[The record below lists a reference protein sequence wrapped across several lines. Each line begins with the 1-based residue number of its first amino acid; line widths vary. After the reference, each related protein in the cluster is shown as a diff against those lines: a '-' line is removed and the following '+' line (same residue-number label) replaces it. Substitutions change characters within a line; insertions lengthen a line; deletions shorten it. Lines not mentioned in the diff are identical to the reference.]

1 MSGES
6 FQERTEQATPKRL
19 EDARRKGQVARSR
32 ELTGAA
38 VVIAGILALWL
49 AGGWMLH
56 YVRQILE
63 LGLVIDAAAVRD
75 GGAMLDQFGRA
86 VKLAFI
92 ALAPV
97 MLACAIAAVLA
108 PLATGGLV
116 FSFEPLVPKAEKFD
130 PVKGLGRLFSLRS
143 LVELGKTL
151 TKFVLVA
158 GVAGLFLWWYRE
170 EIFSLGR
177 MPLRPAL
184 VEAASL
190 GLRCL
195 LLLGL
200 ALLLIG
206 VIDAPYQFWDHRRK
220 MRMTRQEVREEHKES
235 EGSPE
240 VKGRIRS
247 MQQAIA
253 NRRMLAAVPEADAVV
268 TNPTH
273 YAVALRYA
281 EGKDAV
287 PRVIAKG
294 VDEMALRI
302 RAVARKHR
310 VPVLEAPPL
319 ARALHRSTAL
329 DATIPR
335 PLYEAVAQVLG
346 WVYQLR
352 EARRKGGAIPPRPN
366 PRVNEEEFSGVK
378 EEGRR

>member
-38 VVIAGILALWL
+38 VVIAGILALWF
-49 AGGWMLH
+49 AGGWMLQ
-56 YVRQILE
+56 YVKEILAM
-63 LGLVIDAAAVRD
+63 GLVIDNAAIRD
-75 GGAMLDQFGRA
+75 SGAMLGQFGDA

-92 ALAPV
+92 ALVPV
-97 MLACAIAAVLA
+97 MLTCVLAAVAA

-116 FSFEPLVPKAEKFD
+116 FSFEPLMPKPEKFD
-130 PVKGLGRLFSLRS
+130 PIKGLGRLFSLRS

-151 TKFVLVA
+151 LKFMLVA

-177 MPLRPAL
+177 MPLQPAL
-184 VEAASL
+184 VQAAGL
-190 GLRCL
+190 GMRCVL
-195 LLLGL
+195 MLGG

-206 VIDAPYQFWDHRRK
+206 LIDAPFQLWDHRRK
-220 MRMTRQEVREEHKES
+220 LRMTREEVREEFKES
-235 EGSPE
+235 EGRPE
-240 VKGRIRS
+240 VKGKIRA
-247 MQQAIA
+247 MQQALA
-253 NRRMLAAVPEADAVV
+253 NRRMLAAVPEADVV
-268 TNPTH
+268 ITNPTH

-294 VDEMALRI
+294 VDHMALRI

-319 ARALHRSTAL
+319 ARALHKSTAL

-346 WVYQLR
+346 WVHQLR
-352 EARRKGGAIPPRPN
+352 EARRKGGTVPPRPN
-366 PRVNEEEFSGVK
+366 PRVNEEEFS
-378 EEGRR
+378 